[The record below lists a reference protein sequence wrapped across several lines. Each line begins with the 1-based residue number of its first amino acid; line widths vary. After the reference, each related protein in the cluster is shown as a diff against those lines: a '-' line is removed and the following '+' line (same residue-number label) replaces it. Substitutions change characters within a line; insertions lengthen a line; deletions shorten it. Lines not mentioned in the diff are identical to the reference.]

1 MVIKKL
7 SFLFGLCLVIAF
19 IGVVN
24 TFLSR
29 SVSGGSRFQSTV
41 RIRSGDQHGSGVI
54 VKQSHGGYWVI
65 TNHHVLANVDVHC
78 IETSGLN
85 VYAGIRVPIDN
96 FKDDLAL
103 LWFNSKDDQVN
114 VDFVVAAIE
123 ASNVKE
129 PVTATGYSSGGEY
142 AERPGLRILL
152 LNEGLVGGYNITY
165 TSDIDKG
172 MSGGGIFNSSDR
184 LIGINAIHNDPLWDA
199 PRYFKSG
206 VLVSE
211 SLNTKLDR
219 FSIGL
224 DSSLLLKYLLK
235 ASPKLESL
243 LVDDLAG
250 DDCSAL
256 ER

>member
-1 MVIKKL
+1 MVIKKS
-7 SFLFGLCLVIAF
+7 SFFFFFVLVIAF
-19 IGVVN
+19 AGVIN
-24 TFLSR
+24 TFLFGAVFGS
-29 SVSGGSRFQSTV
+29 SRFKSTV
-41 RIRSGDQHGSGVI
+41 RITSGDQHGSGVI

-65 TNHHVLANVDVHC
+65 TNRHVLADVDEHC

-103 LWFNSKDDQVN
+103 LWFNSKDDQAN
-114 VDFVVAAIE
+114 ADFVVAAIE
-123 ASNVKE
+123 VSHVKE
-129 PVTATGYSSGGEY
+129 PVTATGYSSGGDY

-152 LNEGLVGGYNITY
+152 LNDGLVGGYNLTY

-172 MSGGGIFNSSDR
+172 MSGGGIFNSSNR

-206 VLVSE
+206 VLVPE
-211 SLNTKLDR
+211 SLNSKLDR

-224 DSSLLLKYLLK
+224 DSSLLMKSLVK
-235 ASPKLESL
+235 ASPELESL
-243 LVDDLAG
+243 LVDHSVG
-250 DDCSAL
+250 DDCSAR
-256 ER
+256 E